1 MDTAPP
7 RGEDLQIEL
16 ELNLEEIVFGCEKSI
31 QYTRSEVCKACKGK
45 VDEPPSKKEKC
56 PDCYGSGY
64 KFIYLAG
71 RKGVIQDGIF
81 CTTCGGN
88 FRLNFSMPCLKCH
101 GRGYQQ
107 VEHKKVVSIPAG
119 VKTGTKVRLAGI
131 GNAGR
136 NHGKKGDLYIH
147 ITVKE
152 HPMYVRRG
160 DDLCLD
166 YPLEEAQT
174 HKVRTIQVPLIEGGK
189 AKLSVPK
196 GVQNGIELILPGKG
210 VGRLKTEGRGDMRVV
225 IQVYDPW
232 RLSTRQSEQSQRI
245 FDTLKGL

>member
-1 MDTAPP
+1 MDTAPQ

-16 ELNLEEIVFGCEKSI
+16 ELSLEEIVFGCEKSI
-31 QYTRSEVCKACKGK
+31 QYTRSEICKACKG
-45 VDEPPSKKEKC
+45 EGSKSPREEEKC
-56 PDCYGSGY
+56 PECNGRGALD
-64 KFIYLAG
+64 LEAG
-71 RKGVIQDGIF
+71 TGVMVGVIR
-81 CTTCGGN
+81 CPTCGGRYR
-88 FRLNFSMPCLKCH
+88 FDLVMPCLNCYGAGFK
-101 GRGYQQ
+101 Q
-107 VEHKKVVSIPAG
+107 VEHKKVVTIPAG

-160 DDLCLD
+160 DDLRLD

-196 GVQNGIELILPGKG
+196 RVGNGTELILPGKG
-210 VGRLKTEGRGDMRVV
+210 VGKLKSEGRGELRVV

-232 RLSTRQSEQSQRI
+232 NLGTRQAEQRERI
-245 FDTLKGL
+245 FEALKNL